1 MDELINLISSRV
13 GISADQSR
21 QAVNVVLGFIKD
33 KLPAPIASQVEGMLS
48 GQGTSD
54 IANQAASAPGDQGSG
69 GMFDQAKGLLGG
81 MFGNQN
87 E

>member
-1 MDELINLISSRV
+1 MDELINLVSSRV
-13 GISADQSR
+13 GISTDQSR

-33 KLPAPIASQVEGMLS
+33 KLPAPIASQIEGMLS
-48 GQGTSD
+48 GQGTGD
-54 IANQAASAPGDQGSG
+54 IANQAASALGDQSSG
-69 GMFDQAKGLLGG
+69 GMLDQAKGMLGG

>member
-21 QAVNVVLGFIKD
+21 QAVNIVLGFIKD

-48 GQGTSD
+48 GQGTGD
-54 IANQAASAPGDQGSG
+54 KANQAASALGDQSSG
-69 GMFDQAKGLLGG
+69 GMLDQAKGMLGG